1 MSDLFE
7 IRSEQD
13 LVSDCVHCGFCLPT
27 CPTYRLWGE
36 EADSPRGRILL
47 MAARLDGTV
56 ELTDTVVERF
66 DRCLGCMACLTA
78 CPSGVQYDALIELT
92 REHVEQE
99 HRRPLMDRL
108 LRTLIFQTF
117 PNPRRLRV
125 ALALAPLGRVL
136 PAPRAFRPLVALA
149 PSFRSRDAPP
159 ALTAPVGAR
168 VARVGLLLGCVQRE
182 IFGDVNTAT
191 ARVLAAD
198 GFEVVSPA
206 TQGCC
211 GALAIHAGRRDDG
224 RDRARTLIDEFERAD
239 VEYVITNA
247 AGCGSSVKEYGRL
260 LADDPAWAE
269 RAARFSSKVRDISE
283 LLAERGP
290 QAERH
295 PLELSVAFQ
304 DSCHLLHAQGVQSA
318 PRAVLSAIPGLD
330 LREPA
335 DQEICCGSAGIYNL
349 VQPEAAAELGRAKAH
364 AVLATGATAYASAN
378 PGCLIQLTTHLRAL
392 GSPLPAFHPVELAD
406 ASIRGIDAATLV
418 AGART

>member
-1 MSDLFE
+1 MTELHE
-7 IRSEQD
+7 LRSEQD
-13 LVSDCVHCGFCLPT
+13 MVSDCVHCGFCLPT

-47 MAARLDGTV
+47 MGARLDGTV
-56 ELTDTVVERF
+56 ELTDTTVERF
-66 DRCLGCMACLTA
+66 DRCLGCMACLSA

-99 HRRPLMDRL
+99 HRRSFTERL

-125 ALALAPLGRVL
+125 ALALAPLGKVM
-136 PAPRAFRPLVALA
+136 PMPRAFRPLVGLA
-149 PSFRSRDAPP
+149 PSFRSREAPAPTTP
-159 ALTAPVGAR
+159 ARGER

-182 IFGDVNTAT
+182 VFGDVNTAS

-198 GFEVVSPA
+198 GFEVVAPA
-206 TQGCC
+206 EQGCC
-211 GALAIHAGRRDDG
+211 GALAIHAGRREDG
-224 RDRARTLIDEFERAD
+224 KSRARTLIETFERAD
-239 VEYVITNA
+239 VDLIVTNA

-269 RAARFSSKVRDISE
+269 RAAAFSERVRDISE

-295 PLELSVAFQ
+295 PLALSVAFQ
-304 DSCHLLHAQGVQSA
+304 DSCHLLHAQGVRSA

-349 VQPEAAAELGRAKAH
+349 VQPEAAAELGAAKAQ
-364 AVLATGATAYASAN
+364 AVLATGARAYASAN
-378 PGCLIQLTTHLRAL
+378 PGCLIQVTTHLRAE
-392 GSPLPAFHPVELAD
+392 GSALPAFHPVELAD
-406 ASIRGIDAATLV
+406 ASIRGLNV
-418 AGART
+418 ADLLASART

>member
-1 MSDLFE
+1 VTDLHE
-7 IRSEQD
+7 LRSEQD
-13 LVSDCVHCGFCLPT
+13 MVADCVHCGFCLPT

-47 MAARLDGTV
+47 MGARLDGTV
-56 ELTDTVVERF
+56 ELTDTTVARF
-66 DRCLGCMACLTA
+66 DRCLGCMACLSA

-99 HRRPLMDRL
+99 HRRSFSDRL

-125 ALALAPLGRVL
+125 ALALAPLGKVL
-136 PAPRAFRPLVALA
+136 PMPRAFRPLVGLA
-149 PSFRSRDAPP
+149 PSFRNRDAPAARTP
-159 ALTAPVGAR
+159 AHGET

-182 IFGDVNTAT
+182 VFGDVNTAS

-198 GFEVVSPA
+198 GFEVVSPGE
-206 TQGCC
+206 QGCC
-211 GALAIHAGRRDDG
+211 GALAIHAGRREDG
-224 RDRARTLIDEFERAD
+224 KARARTLIETFERAD
-239 VEYVITNA
+239 VDLIVTNA

-269 RAARFSSKVRDISE
+269 RAAAFSERVRDISE

-295 PLELSVAFQ
+295 PLALSLAFQ
-304 DSCHLLHAQGVQSA
+304 DSCHLLHAQGVRSA
-318 PRAVLSAIPGLD
+318 PRAVLSAIPGLE

-349 VQPEAAAELGRAKAH
+349 VQPEAAAELGAAKAQ
-364 AVLATGATAYASAN
+364 AVLATGAKAYASAN
-378 PGCLIQLTTHLRAL
+378 PGCLIQVTTHLRAA
-392 GSPLPAFHPVELAD
+392 GTSLPAFHPVELAD
-406 ASIRGIDAATLV
+406 ASIRGLSTPDLL

>member
-1 MSDLFE
+1 MTELHE
-7 IRSEQD
+7 LRSERD

-99 HRRPLMDRL
+99 HRRSFSERL
-108 LRTLIFQTF
+108 LRTAIFQTF

-125 ALALAPLGRVL
+125 ALALAPLSRVL
-136 PAPRAFRPLVALA
+136 PLPRTFRPLVQLA
-149 PSFRSRDAPP
+149 PAFRNRDAP
-159 ALTAPVGAR
+159 APVTAARGER

-182 IFGDVNTAT
+182 VFGDVNTAT

-198 GFEVVSPA
+198 GFEVVAPM
-206 TQGCC
+206 QGCC
-211 GALAIHAGRRDDG
+211 GALAVHAGRREDG
-224 RDRARTLIDEFERAD
+224 RARARTLIETFERAGVD
-239 VEYVITNA
+239 LVVTNA
-247 AGCGSSVKEYGRL
+247 AGCGSSIKEYGRL

-269 RAARFSSKVRDISE
+269 RAAAFAAKVRDISE
-283 LLAERGP
+283 VLAERGP

-295 PLELSVAFQ
+295 PLALSVAFQ
-304 DSCHLLHAQGVQSA
+304 DSCHLLHAQGVRSA

-349 VQPEAAAELGRAKAH
+349 VQPVAAAELGAAKAQ
-364 AVLATGATAYASAN
+364 AVLATGAAAYASAN
-378 PGCLIQLTTHLRAL
+378 PGCLIQVTTHLRAL
-392 GSPLPAFHPVELAD
+392 GRPLPAFHPVELVD
-406 ASIRGIDAATLV
+406 ASICGLDAARVL
-418 AGART
+418 RTGRT